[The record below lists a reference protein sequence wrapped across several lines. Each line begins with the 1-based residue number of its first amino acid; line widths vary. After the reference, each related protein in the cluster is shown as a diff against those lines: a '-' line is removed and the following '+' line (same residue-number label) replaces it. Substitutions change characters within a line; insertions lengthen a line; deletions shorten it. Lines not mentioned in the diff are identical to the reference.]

1 MHMLSRHIEL
11 HQLLSEGVAGN
22 FRPGMAEFSF
32 ASRLPFWLHLDNMS
46 SFWPLSPGQ
55 IRCNQAYK
63 GPIYSPLL
71 QWMLNML
78 PVCIFA
84 SRWILRHLCQV
95 LEIWAGAQDLCS
107 DIAVTPRLSIMKIS
121 RKNWQLHSIITDFIT
136 TGCLNA
142 GYSLVSRFKLQ
153 PLLLLSYQFPR
164 R

>member
-1 MHMLSRHIEL
+1 
-11 HQLLSEGVAGN
+11 
-22 FRPGMAEFSF
+22 MAEFSF
-32 ASRLPFWLHLDNMS
+32 ASRVPFWLHLDNMS

-71 QWMLNML
+71 QWMLEML

-121 RKNWQLHSIITDFIT
+121 CKSWQLHSIITDFFYDRLHKCWIFIDIKIQVAAT
-136 TGCLNA
+136 LAVVISVPTAMNIWQVCL
-142 GYSLVSRFKLQ
+142 
-153 PLLLLSYQFPR
+153 P
-164 R
+164 